1 MSTLQVLW
9 DEAQEAL
16 DTLEQWEEDATNT
29 DPAEMPDFDSMIEN
43 DWAGAVDLT
52 AEDIAYLERLLEAPR
67 YEYVRHDP
75 PVPTVPLTPSAMS
88 CLRSMR

>member
-1 MSTLQVLW
+1 MATLQVMW

-16 DTLEQWEEDATNT
+16 EVLEQWEEDATNT
-29 DPAEMPDFDSMIEN
+29 DPAEMPDFDAMIQNE
-43 DWAGAVDLT
+43 WAGGVALT

-67 YEYVRHDP
+67 YEHVRNDP
-75 PVPTVPLTPSAMS
+75 PVPNVLLTPSAMS